1 MRARIGDNK
10 KMAKEKIVLAY
21 SGGLDTSVCIKWLQ
35 DNYDLDVITFTADLG
50 ENKDLKA
57 IEEKAKKLGVLKAY
71 TVDLKEE
78 FIENY
83 AFPALKANALY
94 QGKYPMSTAV
104 GRPLL
109 ALKLA
114 EIAEKENAKY
124 VAHGSTGKGNDQV
137 RFEVTVKAVNPNL
150 KIVAPIREWDM
161 NREGE
166 IEYAKK
172 NGIEVKLGKYSTDEN
187 LWGRS
192 IEAGD
197 LENPANEPQ
206 EDAFLWTANPQKAPE
221 TPEYVEIEFEKGIP
235 VALNGEYFSG
245 VQIVEKL
252 NALAG
257 KHGVGRID
265 HIEDRLVGI
274 KSREVYECPAA
285 VVLLEA
291 HQDLEKLILTK
302 HVLQFKK
309 QVEEKWCELA
319 YNGLWIDPLKNAID
333 KFIDETQKYVN
344 GTVKLKLYKGSCIVA
359 GRKSPNSLY
368 DMKLA
373 TYAEHSTFDQ
383 KDSVQ
388 FIKLWG
394 MQSVMFNLKN
404 KEK

>member
-1 MRARIGDNK
+1 MG
-10 KMAKEKIVLAY
+10 KEKIVLAY

-35 DNYDLDVITFTADLG
+35 DNYDLEVITFTADLG

-57 IEEKAKKLGVLKAY
+57 IEAKAKKLGVQKAF
-71 TVDLKEE
+71 TIDLKEE

-83 AFPALKANALY
+83 AFKALKANALY
-94 QGKYPMSTAV
+94 EGKYPMSTAV

-114 EIAEKENAKY
+114 EIAEQEGAKY

-137 RFEVTVKAVNPNL
+137 RFEVTVKSVNPNL
-150 KIVAPIREWDM
+150 KIVAPIREWDLS
-161 NREGE
+161 REKE
-166 IEYAKK
+166 LEYAKQH
-172 NGIEVKLGKYSTDEN
+172 GIEVKLGKYSTDEN

-206 EDAFLWTANPQKAPE
+206 EDAFLLTTTPQKAPE
-221 TPEYVEIEFEKGIP
+221 NPEYVEIEFENGIP
-235 VALNGEYFSG
+235 VSLNGEYLSG

-252 NALAG
+252 NEIG
-257 KHGVGRID
+257 GRNGVGRID
-265 HIEDRLVGI
+265 HVEDRLVGI
-274 KSREVYECPAA
+274 KSREIYECPAA
-285 VVLLEA
+285 LVLIEA
-291 HQDLEKLILTK
+291 HQDLEKLVLTK

-309 QVEEKWCELA
+309 QVEEKWCELV
-319 YNGLWIDPLKNAID
+319 YNGLWIDPLKNALD
-333 KFIDETQKYVN
+333 NFIETTQKYVN
-344 GTVKLKLYKGSCIVA
+344 GTVKLKLYKGSCIVV

-383 KDSVQ
+383 KDAVQ

-394 MQSVMFNLKN
+394 LQSVMFNLKN
-404 KEK
+404 KGKK

>member
-1 MRARIGDNK
+1 
-10 KMAKEKIVLAY
+10 MANKEKIVLAY

-35 DNYDLDVITFTADLG
+35 DNYNFEVITFTADLG

-94 QGKYPMSTAV
+94 EGKYPMSTAV

-150 KIVAPIREWDM
+150 KVVAPIREWGM

-235 VALNGEYFSG
+235 VALNGEYLNG

-309 QVEEKWCELA
+309 LAEEKWCELA